1 MKNSYHRCATDKF
14 RWLGR
19 QILDVGA
26 TVELGPEKDAD
37 STMGTNLVKG
47 LTDDQDLL
55 DFFSLSRLSLKP
67 TIMWW
72 QESMYPYGRAFWNNH
87 FLSRAK
93 SGTKSE
99 RSSGLDRDKQ
109 HTKVHS
115 GSRLAASEA
124 TWGLTTVGYK
134 IYQRLQRQ
142 TLEVA
147 GSIPAGIFVLFLPFR
162 SAT

>member
-1 MKNSYHRCATDKF
+1 MKNFYHRCATDKF
-14 RWLGR
+14 RWLGS

-26 TVELGPEKDAD
+26 AVELGPEKDAD
-37 STMGTNLVKG
+37 SMMGTNLVNC
-47 LTDDQDLL
+47 LTHDQDLL

-72 QESMYPYGRAFWNNH
+72 QESLYRYVRDNH
-87 FLSRAK
+87 FLTHAK
-93 SGTKSE
+93 SVTKSE
-99 RSSGLDRDKQ
+99 HSSGLDRDKQ

-115 GSRLAASEA
+115 GSRLAASEP
-124 TWGLTTVGYK
+124 TWALTTVGYK
-134 IYQRLQRQ
+134 IYQRLQRK

-147 GSIPAGIFVLFLPFR
+147 GSIPAGLFVLFLPFR